1 MTAKVDLTPPFHPC
15 FHPRLPYFSGDVTDV
30 TDVTVKNKTTVYAC
44 AREER
49 EERRKR
55 KNCFAVLASREGE
68 RRNVRQVTNDAEEV
82 RSTTRPYCAIPYRQ
96 QKIHVP
102 TLGREGGDH

>member
-1 MTAKVDLTPPFHPC
+1 MTAKVDLTPSFPPC
-15 FHPRLPYFSGDVTDV
+15 FHPRLPHFSGDVTDV
-30 TDVTVKNKTTVYAC
+30 TVENKTTVYAC
-44 AREER
+44 AREEG

-96 QKIHVP
+96 QKIRVP
-102 TLGREGGDH
+102 TLGREGDDH